1 VKAKNENLLIP
12 AMSTGVGLVI
22 HGLDKFNPV
31 SSVSN
36 VEVPAAAKD
45 AADKKGKTTLSDK
58 ARETKETQG
67 FLSRIKEFFDAEE
80 E

>member
-1 VKAKNENLLIP
+1 
-12 AMSTGVGLVI
+12 MSTGVGLVI

-31 SSVSN
+31 AGALN
-36 VEVPAAAKD
+36 VEVPLSAAASM
-45 AADKKGKTTLSDK
+45 DKKSKATLSDK
-58 ARETKETQG
+58 AREAKDTQG

>member
-1 VKAKNENLLIP
+1 MLQLRA
-12 AMSTGVGLVI
+12 STGVGLVI
-22 HGLDKFNPV
+22 HGLDKFNPAAG
-31 SSVSN
+31 VSN
-36 VEVPAAAKD
+36 VEVPTSVKET
-45 AADKKGKTTLSDK
+45 ADKKGKTTLSDK